1 MFSQVSVHR
10 GVVVMPGPK
19 SLLGGWVCLVPGPFQ
34 GVSPVPGLF
43 WGWVYGWVGVLRVYR
58 GWAQQGGG
66 GYTRGWVGI
75 PWDGW
80 VYQGVGI
87 PGISPGIPPP
97 PVLTSSDGHRG
108 GRYASYWNAF
118 LFYYI
123 FCSSLSNN
131 PKFISINSITV
142 NYIAF

>member
-1 MFSQVSVHR
+1 MFSQVFVHR
-10 GVVVMPGPK
+10 GVVVMPGSK
-19 SLLGGWVCLVPGPFQ
+19 SLLERWISLVPGPFQ

-43 WGWVYGWVGVLRVYR
+43 WGYVYGWVGVLR
-58 GWAQQGGG
+58 GGQQGGG
-66 GYTRGWVGI
+66 GYTRRWVSI

-108 GRYASYWNAF
+108 GRYFSYWNAF

-131 PKFISINSITV
+131 PKFISINITTV